1 MTADFSVCIGMKG
14 DKSVRKYAAR
24 IPKQAEGYY
33 LKIDKE
39 GIVVAGADRRG
50 VFYGVQTLVQLIALP
65 KLPLVE
71 VTDYPDVPYRGVVEG
86 FYGVP
91 GAGKHAC
98 RSLISMAAT
107 R

>member
-1 MTADFSVCIGMKG
+1 M
-14 DKSVRKYAAR
+14 RKYAAR

-71 VTDYPDVPYRGVVEG
+71 VTDYPDVPSVVWWKVSMA
-86 FYGVP
+86 FP